1 MVNRN
6 RDAQETYWTCM
17 LYWYLLCVSIR
28 SHFAKALSKK
38 EIRLKVPQRL
48 FTDIFGIPQKQR
60 MDNVILSFPRVP
72 TFSCRQQARQKEGNG
87 SKNVAFSSS
96 KTQSLRGKEQK
107 ICAPGALA
115 WWQNCKLADST
126 CVSKKLGNHEGT
138 RHSSWVI
145 ITPMHL
151 CWHEASLET

>member
-1 MVNRN
+1 MTGKSRIQAGSCFRQSSNEASNHVFI
-6 RDAQETYWTCM
+6 
-17 LYWYLLCVSIR
+17 CVSIR

-96 KTQSLRGKEQK
+96 KTQSLRGKE
-107 ICAPGALA
+107 
-115 WWQNCKLADST
+115 
-126 CVSKKLGNHEGT
+126 
-138 RHSSWVI
+138 
-145 ITPMHL
+145 
-151 CWHEASLET
+151 